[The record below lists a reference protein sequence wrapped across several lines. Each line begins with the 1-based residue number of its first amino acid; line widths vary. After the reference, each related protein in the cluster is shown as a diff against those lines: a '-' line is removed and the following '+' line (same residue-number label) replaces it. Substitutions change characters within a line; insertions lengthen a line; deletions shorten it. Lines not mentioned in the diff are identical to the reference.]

1 LIQVAIEKYDIL
13 KCRSEKHDILKK
25 LLNGLVKITM
35 RREEREER
43 KEGKKIPRR
52 YTEAPIQH
60 KQYHQKDFVKQI
72 QQHQERLPLVTKDL
86 KGILKLQ
93 L

>member
-1 LIQVAIEKYDIL
+1 
-13 KCRSEKHDILKK
+13 
-25 LLNGLVKITM
+25 M

-43 KEGKKIPRR
+43 NEGKKIPRR

-72 QQHQERLPLVTKDL
+72 QHQERLPMVTKDL